1 MNMNLV
7 KAVLS
12 ESNVIW
18 FQIAAFLAFLLL
30 FLGVVFWVFLPGAK
44 DYYEKIAIDA
54 VKGE

>member
-1 MNMNLV
+1 MGLV

-18 FQIAAFLAFLLL
+18 FQISAFLAFFIL
-30 FLGVVFWVFLPGAK
+30 FLGVLFWICLPGAK
-44 DYYEKIAIDA
+44 AYYDKIAIDA